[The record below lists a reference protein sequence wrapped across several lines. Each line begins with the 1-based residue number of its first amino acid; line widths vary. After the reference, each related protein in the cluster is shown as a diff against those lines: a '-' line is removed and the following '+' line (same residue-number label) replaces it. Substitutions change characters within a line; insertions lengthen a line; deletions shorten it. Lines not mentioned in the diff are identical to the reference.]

1 MRERSDLASF
11 NLIREPWIPCLM
23 AGGERISFGIREVLG
38 NAHHVRDIEGDTPLV
53 SAALHRLLIAIVHR
67 NVEVDSVE
75 AWAALWE
82 SEGLDIHA
90 FDEYFRQWER
100 RFDLFDPVRP
110 FYQVSSLDRSV
121 STSSARLLFHQANN
135 ATLFSHL
142 REDRP
147 PALAPAVAARLLVS
161 LMAFDFGGTKT
172 GGSAKAAPLNRG
184 AVVLAKGQNL
194 FETLALNLCR
204 YAPEEGKPWDFDRD
218 GDMPAWERKAETV
231 KGERSLDGYLDLLTW
246 QSRRILLIP
255 EEGDCGDIVVRMVT
269 IKEGNRLAGKTLHG
283 RETMMAFRRNLRA
296 GAGHDPWPAIRFCEE
311 RALWRDSLAL
321 LHAAG
326 HDTQIPATLRWLSDL
341 AFEEIIPH
349 SSIVPVDVYGLAG
362 RQAKPL
368 FWRHER
374 LPLPVAYLS
383 DPRLTD
389 ALRAALEIADIAGSE
404 LNAAIWLVAS
414 DIAGSPRR
422 RLTGAPKK
430 RVSQIALRL
439 GADRV
444 YWASLG
450 LPFRR
455 LIVDLPRDRSDS
467 AGHEDAALDEWT
479 RVVGT
484 AMWGSFRRATGSLE
498 RSARNLGTL
507 ATAERRLRRA
517 AGAWLH
523 GDCGGMAHE

>member
-1 MRERSDLASF
+1 M
-11 NLIREPWIPCLM
+11 
-23 AGGERISFGIREVLG
+23 SFGLREVLG
-38 NAHHVRDIEGDTPLV
+38 NAHLVCEIEGDTPLV

-67 NVEVDSVE
+67 NVVIDSVD

-82 SEGLDIHA
+82 AEGLDMHA
-90 FDEYFRQWER
+90 FNEYFRQWER
-100 RFDLFDPVRP
+100 RFDLFDPVCP
-110 FYQVSSLDRSV
+110 FYQVSSLDRNS

-135 ATLFSHL
+135 ATLFRHI

-147 PALAPAVAARLLVS
+147 PALAPGEAARLLVG

-172 GGSAKAAPLNRG
+172 GGSAQAAPLNRG

-204 YAPEEGKPWDFDRD
+204 YAPGEGEPWDFDGKRD
-218 GDMPAWERKAETV
+218 LLAWEREAVTV
-231 KGERSLDGYLDLLTW
+231 KDERRPDGYLDLLTW

-255 EEGDCGDIVVRMVT
+255 EEDDCGNTVVRRVSIM
-269 IKEGNRLAGKTLHG
+269 EGYRLAGKTLHG
-283 RETMMAFRRNLRA
+283 RETMMAFRRNRRSA
-296 GAGHDPWPAIRFCEE
+296 ASDDPWPAIRFSEE

-321 LHAAG
+321 LHSAD
-326 HDTQIPATLRWLSDL
+326 HRTQSPATLRWLSDL

-362 RQAKPL
+362 RKAKTL

-374 LPLPVAYLS
+374 LPLSISYLS
-383 DPRLTD
+383 DPRLAD
-389 ALRAALEIADIAGSE
+389 ALRAALEIADRVASE
-404 LNAAIWLVAS
+404 LNAAVWLVAR
-414 DIAGSPRR
+414 DIAGMTGR

-439 GADRV
+439 GADRF

-455 LIVDLPRDRSDS
+455 LIVDLPRDRNDS
-467 AGHEDAALDEWT
+467 ARQVDTALDEWT
-479 RVVGT
+479 RVVWT
-484 AMWGSFRRATGSLE
+484 AMWDSFRRATGSLE
-498 RSARNLGTL
+498 RSVRNLGTL
-507 ATAERRLRRA
+507 AMAERRLRRA
-517 AGAWLH
+517 TGAWLFE
-523 GDCGGMAHE
+523 DRGGTEHEQGQ